1 MPLQYTLHAQLQ
13 HECLFTE
20 NVSSKGI
27 NHLSGTRKVDE
38 PHCFF
43 SLTLVALESD
53 LYSSH
58 HKPVPTRPPHF
69 LSTPRLV
76 FTGLGF
82 FPHWK
87 ALEPLHLPSS
97 TAHDCTPR

>member
-13 HECLFTE
+13 RECLSTE
-20 NVSSKGI
+20 NASSKGI
-27 NHLSGTRKVDE
+27 SHLPDTRKVDE

-43 SLTLVALESD
+43 SLTLVALQSD
-53 LYSSH
+53 LYPSH
-58 HKPVPTRPPHF
+58 HMLLPILPPHF

-97 TAHDCTPR
+97 TAHDYTPR